1 MKFIQDLIDKTR
13 PLVEKDG
20 KRNIFY
26 PLHNALETM
35 MFVPDHTTHSGAHV
49 RDHIDLKRTMVTVI
63 FALVP
68 ALLFGMWNLGYHHF
82 SAIGQESDLMS
93 NFLFGLGKVLPMI
106 IVTYAAGLGV
116 EIYFAFKSGHPVNEG
131 FLVSGIL
138 IPMIMPV
145 DIPLWMVAVST
156 IFAVLIGKEVFGGTG
171 MNILNPALTARAFAF
186 FAYPAFIS
194 GDKVWVNTKLNGAEA
209 AVDGFSGATA
219 LGDLATTV
227 GKGVNSGMPVLE
239 KFTDV
244 GQFSMMHAFLG
255 DIPGSIGETST
266 LAILLGAGL
275 LIATGIGSWRIMA
288 SMLVGGLVMGVIF
301 NIFAVNDFM
310 AIHPVH
316 QLLLGGFMFGT
327 VFMAT
332 DPVSAAQTNKGK
344 IIYGF
349 LAGFL
354 AIMIRV
360 FNPAYPEGVMMAILF
375 MNVMAP
381 LIDHYVVGANVK
393 KRLKRIKV
401 KA

>member
-1 MKFIQDLIDKTR
+1 MKFIQNIFDKTR

-20 KRNIFY
+20 KRNVFF
-26 PLHNALETM
+26 PLHQAIETM
-35 MFVPDHTTHSGAHV
+35 VFVPDHTTHSGAHV
-49 RDHIDLKRTMVTVI
+49 RDAIDLKRTMTAVI

-68 ALLFGMWNLGYHHF
+68 ALLFGMWNLGQLHF
-82 SAIGQESDLMS
+82 AAIGQEATLLESFWFG
-93 NFLFGLGKVLPMI
+93 FLKTLPMI

-116 EIYFAFKSGHPVNEG
+116 EIYFAWRNNHAVNEG

-145 DIPLWMVAVST
+145 DIPLWMVAIST
-156 IFAVLIGKEVFGGTG
+156 IFAVLLGKEVFGGTG

-194 GDKVWVNTKLNGAEA
+194 GDKVWINTSGGET
-209 AVDGFSGATA
+209 VDGFSGATA
-219 LGDLATTV
+219 LGNLATTV
-227 GKGVNSGMPVLE
+227 GNGTGNEVMTQFADG
-239 KFTDV
+239 
-244 GQFSMMHAFLG
+244 GQYSMMHAFIG

-266 LAILLGAGL
+266 LAILLGAVL
-275 LIATGIGSWRIMA
+275 LIVSGVGSWRIM
-288 SMLVGGLVMGVIF
+288 SSFIVGGLAMAGIF
-301 NIFAVNDFM
+301 NLIGANDFM
-310 AIHPVH
+310 TLPPVH
-316 QLLLGGFMFGT
+316 QLMLGGFMFGA

-332 DPVSAAQTNKGK
+332 DPVSGSQTARGK
-344 IIYGF
+344 WIYGF
-349 LAGFL
+349 IGGFL

-381 LIDHYVVGANVK
+381 LIDHYVVESNVK
-393 KRLKRIKV
+393 KRLKRV